1 MNKKDIP
8 QAGELITLRNRD
20 WVVQPSD
27 NEDLLIIK
35 PLGGSEA
42 ETTGIYL
49 PLEIDLEKP
58 KDAHFKPP
66 STEDLGDI
74 STSRILYNAA
84 RLSFRNGAGPFRS
97 LAKLSFRPRAYQI
110 VPLVMAL
117 KQDPVRLLIADDV
130 GVGKTIEAL
139 LIMREMLE
147 RRQIKR
153 FAVICLPH
161 LCEQWQEEIRTKL
174 DIEAVIIR
182 TNTQAQLDRQ
192 IHGDTSIYDNYP
204 YQIISIDFIKSDKR
218 RDVFVKQAPELVVVD
233 EAHTCERPSGASRSK
248 QQRHLLLS
256 KIAEKEGQHLIMLT
270 ATPHSGKPEEFQS
283 LLGLLHPEFE
293 NWDLPSATSNDRRK
307 LAEHFVQRLRADVR
321 KWIEDTP
328 FPERFS
334 FEQHYDLTPKYKAFF
349 EDILTFTRKLVSTDS
364 KGEGVKR
371 AHYWVALALLRG
383 VMSSPDAG
391 VKMLQTRMANLL
403 RGSADDEEKAISGPL
418 EEELVESD
426 IENPVGDDDFGFN
439 QDSAPIHLVENNDWS
454 KYQRRQLKQ
463 FAERLQT
470 FSNPVDDDKL
480 NQASIVIKK
489 WLKEGFNPVVFCR
502 YIATAKYLG
511 EHLGKMLQE
520 SYPKMVLNVITSED
534 PDEIRKQNILAME
547 NHSPKVLIAT
557 ECLSE
562 GINLQNLFT
571 AVMHYDLPWNPN
583 RLEQREGRVDRFGQ
597 TAPTVK
603 TCFLYGADNP
613 IDAVVLDVLLRK
625 VREIKKATG
634 INVPFPENSQSIIDT
649 ITKALLL
656 NPDREIQ
663 KTRGSKDQQALFDT
677 SRFPEAEKAAE
688 EVLSIPVHPSLSQA
702 DLELVVSKINEFMA

>member
-8 QAGELITLRNRD
+8 QAGELISLRNRD

-49 PLEIDLEKP
+49 PLEIDKEKP
-58 KDAHFKPP
+58 KDACFKAPT
-66 STEDLGDI
+66 TEDLGDI

-321 KWIEDTP
+321 KWMDEDTP

-334 FEQHYDLTPKYKAFF
+334 FEQHYDLTPEYKTFF

-403 RGSADDEEKAISGPL
+403 RASTDDEENALKGPL

-454 KYQRRQLKQ
+454 QYQRRQLKQ

-489 WLKEGFNPVVFCR
+489 WLEEGFNPVVFCR

-511 EHLGKMLQE
+511 EHLGEMLQE
-520 SYPKMVLNVITSED
+520 VYPKMVLKVITSED

-547 NHSPKVLIAT
+547 KHSPRVLIAT

-603 TCFLYGADNP
+603 TCFLYGAD
-613 IDAVVLDVLLRK
+613 
-625 VREIKKATG
+625 
-634 INVPFPENSQSIIDT
+634 
-649 ITKALLL
+649 
-656 NPDREIQ
+656 
-663 KTRGSKDQQALFDT
+663 
-677 SRFPEAEKAAE
+677 
-688 EVLSIPVHPSLSQA
+688 
-702 DLELVVSKINEFMA
+702 